1 MSGAVQPEVRVV
13 DGPEALARAAAEE
26 WRARARAAVAESG
39 RFAVALA
46 GGETPRALYAL
57 LADPAAPYR
66 DGLPW
71 ERTHVFFGDER
82 NVPPDH
88 PGSNHGTARDALL
101 ARVPLPRVNVHR
113 IVGEGDAEDA
123 ARAYEGDLRAFFGHR
138 PRFDLVLLGMGADG
152 HTASLFPG
160 SPALEEASRLV
171 VATAAP
177 AGGGRR
183 ITLTLPALEA
193 AAAVLFLVSGASKA
207 PALSRVLSGGR
218 GGEVLPA
225 ARVRPLDGTVLWL
238 VDRAAASAISPRA
251 LGHAAV
257 HGRWRRP
264 GR

>member
-1 MSGAVQPEVRVV
+1 MSADVRSPEVRVV
-13 DGPEALARAAAEE
+13 DGPTALARAAAEE
-26 WRARARAAVAESG
+26 WRARARSAVAGSG

-71 ERTHVFFGDER
+71 TRTHVFFGDER

-88 PGSNHGTARDALL
+88 PGSSYGMARDALL
-101 ARVPLPRVNVHR
+101 ARVPLPGVNVHR
-113 IVGEGDAEDA
+113 IVGEGDAEDS
-123 ARAYEGDLRAFFGHR
+123 ARAYEGDLRAFFGPR
-138 PRFDLVLLGMGADG
+138 PRFDLVLLGVGADG

-171 VATAAP
+171 AATVAP
-177 AGGGRR
+177 AGGRR

-207 PALSRVLSGGR
+207 RALSRVLSGEP
-218 GGEVLPA
+218 GGEALPA

-238 VDRAAASAISPRA
+238 VDRAAATAISPRA
-251 LGHAAV
+251 LEYAAV

-264 GR
+264 RR